1 MASAN
6 CVSREQRQNA
16 RENPLAAA
24 AAAAA
29 VSGGN
34 QPSQVQ
40 NNVENLLDVD
50 FDGAAP
56 ASAQKEP
63 QSGMSGLEGLAGTP
77 TGAQSPTTENPP
89 SAPSNNLEDL
99 MGVFGNDSTTA
110 TESSGAQGQGSGTTD
125 LMNGVAGLDLS
136 GTESSQAATGS
147 SQTSQK
153 KSNAE
158 LLDLF

>member
-1 MASAN
+1 MAAS
-6 CVSREQRQNA
+6 
-16 RENPLAAA
+16 

-29 VSGGN
+29 VSGGA
-34 QPSQVQ
+34 QPSEVQ

-56 ASAQKEP
+56 ASAEKGP

-77 TGAQSPTTENPP
+77 TGVQSPSTENPP
-89 SAPSNNLEDL
+89 AAPSNNLEDL
-99 MGVFGNDSTTA
+99 MGVFGNDSETT
-110 TESSGAQGQGSGTTD
+110 TEAAGGQGQGQGSGTTD

-136 GTESSQAATGS
+136 GTGNSQGAAGSSQA
-147 SQTSQK
+147 SQR

-158 LLDLF
+158 LMDLF